1 MAKNSKEKGV
11 LEQTAEEI
19 KDAQF
24 EDQQELN
31 DTLQTEP
38 DLGMEGEG
46 EPSDVTS
53 AKSDDLPSVAEDP
66 DYNRQ
71 LQNRPEEA
79 AKFFEAIGV
88 DTEVI
93 EDPNSPEDV
102 VFHKAI
108 AKRNPEFGESRM
120 VDTTEGGNVNGD
132 VQAFRTAGPAAPV
145 EGQKYTSSAA
155 AFAPQSAWYAPQP
168 PTEYGYSNPENDN
181 IDPIETDG
189 LNDLKDRNRREGGV
203 IDPTLNGD
211 LRRLKVRI

>member
-1 MAKNSKEKGV
+1 MANKKEKGV
-11 LEQTAEEI
+11 LEMTSEEVA
-19 KDAQF
+19 DATF

-31 DTLQTEP
+31 DKVQTEP
-38 DLGMEGEG
+38 TLGMEGEG

-53 AKSDDLPSVAEDP
+53 SQSDDLPNVAEDP

-71 LQNRPEEA
+71 LANRPEEA
-79 AKFFEAIGV
+79 ARFFEALGV

-93 EDPNSPEDV
+93 EDPNSPEDIV
-102 VFHKAI
+102 IQKHI
-108 AKRNPEFGESRM
+108 ATRNPEFGESKM
-120 VDTTEGGNVNGD
+120 VDTTQGGNVEE
-132 VQAFRTAGPAAPV
+132 VASFRTAGPAGPV

-155 AFAPQSAWYAPQP
+155 PFAPQSAWYAPQP

-203 IDPTLNGD
+203 IDPALNGD
-211 LRRLKVRI
+211 LRRLKLRI

>member
-1 MAKNSKEKGV
+1 MAKKNSEKGV

-19 KDAQF
+19 NESQF

-53 AKSDDLPSVAEDP
+53 GATDDLPSVAED
-66 DYNRQ
+66 YNRQ
-71 LQNRPEEA
+71 LANRPEELA
-79 AKFFEAIGV
+79 RFAEAVGV
-88 DTEVI
+88 DVSNV
-93 EDPNSPEDV
+93 EDPNSPDDV
-102 VFHKAI
+102 VIHKAI
-108 AKRNPEFGESRM
+108 AQRNPEFGESKM
-120 VDTTEGGNVNGD
+120 VDTIQGGNVSSE
-132 VQAFRTAGPAAPV
+132 VQAFRTAGPAAPA

-155 AFAPQSAWYAPQP
+155 EFAPQSAWYAPQP

-203 IDPTLNGD
+203 IDPALNGD
-211 LRRLKVRI
+211 LRRLKLRI